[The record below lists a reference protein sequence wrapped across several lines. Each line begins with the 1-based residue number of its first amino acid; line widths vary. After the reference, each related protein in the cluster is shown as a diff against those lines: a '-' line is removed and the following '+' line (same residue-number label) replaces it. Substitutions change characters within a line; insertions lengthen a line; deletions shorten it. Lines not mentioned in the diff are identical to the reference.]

1 MMRKIGWLIF
11 VFLFLALAGEAFA
24 NSPFQRSAQ
33 AAPAE
38 KESSF
43 KPADLLPSWVRDAGS
58 KAMGRILVWQVQLRQ
73 KAGGYARQ
81 IRENPWGKA
90 FWSYMGLAFAYG
102 VVHALGPGHGKVFVS
117 TWFLSRKGS
126 LAQAIT
132 MGGLMGFLHVFS
144 ALVLVFILY
153 FVLKAGGPGAMD
165 GAGSQIQKF
174 SAGLIVLVGIF
185 MVWKSFRSM
194 VHGHGEGDNCS
205 CCAPASDSRSFL
217 SLSLAVGMVP
227 CPGAALILFFSIS
240 LDILLAGV
248 LAMVFL
254 AAGLSLTTITFGVLS
269 LYVRRAFA
277 TMGSGVRVRPLWYQ
291 VPVLVGALCI
301 TGMGALLFFSPV

>member
-1 MMRKIGWLIF
+1 MLVCLLLAMTGE
-11 VFLFLALAGEAFA
+11 VFAS
-24 NSPFQRSAQ
+24 SPFQRSVQ
-33 AAPAE
+33 VAPAE

-117 TWFLSRKGS
+117 TWFLSRRGS
-126 LAQAIT
+126 LTQAMA

-144 ALVLVFILY
+144 ALVLVFVLY
-153 FVLKAGGPGAMD
+153 FILKAGGPGAMD

-174 SAGLIVLVGIF
+174 SAGLIVLVGLF
-185 MVWKSFRSM
+185 MVWKAFRGM
-194 VHGHGEGDNCS
+194 THGHGAGEDCA
-205 CCAPASDSRSFL
+205 CCASDSDRRSLL

-269 LYVRRAFA
+269 LYARKAFSA
-277 TMGSGVRVRPLWYQ
+277 MGSGVWVRPLWYQ
-291 VPVLVGALCI
+291 VPVLAGALCI
-301 TGMGALLFFSPV
+301 TGMGVLLFFSPV